1 MKLEEYTHVTLLN
14 ETRCM
19 RERHDRE
26 HWFRQH
32 TAAMQSPRDGYERA
46 FVEGLRSL
54 AHYAA
59 SYEVEFGAKLAT
71 DAVLGE
77 AFAMQLRGLV
87 LLLNGNHGRLDA
99 GIFDSS
105 CRALW
110 TLAGF
115 EEEL

>member
-1 MKLEEYTHVTLLN
+1 MIESYVTTTMLDT
-14 ETRCM
+14 TRRM
-19 RERHDRE
+19 RERHDHE

-59 SYEVEFGAKLAT
+59 AYEAEFGSKLAT
-71 DAVLGE
+71 DPVLGE
-77 AFAMQLRGLV
+77 AFSRQLRGLV

-99 GIFDSS
+99 GIIDGS

-110 TLAGF
+110 SLAGF